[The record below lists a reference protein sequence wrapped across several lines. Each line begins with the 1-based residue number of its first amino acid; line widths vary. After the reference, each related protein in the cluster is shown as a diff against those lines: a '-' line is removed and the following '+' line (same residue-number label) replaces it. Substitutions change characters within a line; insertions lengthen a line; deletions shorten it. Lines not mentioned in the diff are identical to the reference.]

1 MRLIRPLPLALAGLF
16 ALSACATPS
25 QEPPA
30 AEDSADAFAAPPPP
44 PAMDEPGTTEPA
56 TNEDA
61 AMTCD
66 AKAGQWAVGNVAD
79 EALVARVKAD
89 TGSDRVRVIK
99 PGMMV
104 TMDYRED
111 RVNLDVDK
119 DNKVLTV
126 RCG

>member
-1 MRLIRPLPLALAGLF
+1 MRLIRPLSLALAGLF

-44 PAMDEPGTTEPA
+44 PAMDEPGTVPA

-79 EALVARVKAD
+79 EALVAKVKTD
-89 TGSDRVRVIK
+89 TGSERIRVIR

>member
-1 MRLIRPLPLALAGLF
+1 MRLVRPLSLALAGLF

-25 QEPPA
+25 QDPP
-30 AEDSADAFAAPPPP
+30 AEDSADGFAAPPPP
-44 PAMDEPGTTEPA
+44 PAMDEPGTNEPA
-56 TNEDA
+56 TDEDA

>member
-1 MRLIRPLPLALAGLF
+1 MRLIRPLSMALAALF
-16 ALSACATPS
+16 AVSACATPS

-30 AEDSADAFAAPPPP
+30 ADQSEDGFDAPPPP
-44 PAMDEPGTTEPA
+44 PEMQAPEASE
-56 TNEDA
+56 EE

-66 AKAGQWAVGNVAD
+66 VKPGQWAIGKIAD
-79 EALVARVKAD
+79 DALVAKVKAD
-89 TGSDRVRVIK
+89 TGSDRIRVIK

-111 RVNLDVDK
+111 RVNLDVDAE
-119 DNKVLTV
+119 NRVLTV

>member
-1 MRLIRPLPLALAGLF
+1 MRLIRPLSLALAGLF

-25 QEPPA
+25 QDPPP

-61 AMTCD
+61 AMSCD

>member
-1 MRLIRPLPLALAGLF
+1 MRLIRPLSLALAGLF

-25 QEPPA
+25 QDPPPA
-30 AEDSADAFAAPPPP
+30 GDDADGFAAPPPP
-44 PAMDEPGTTEPA
+44 PAMDAGSPNEEPA
-56 TNEDA
+56 
-61 AMTCD
+61 MSCD
-66 AKAGQWAVGNVAD
+66 AKPGQWAVGKVAD
-79 EALVARVKAD
+79 EALVAKVKAD

>member
-1 MRLIRPLPLALAGLF
+1 MRLIRPLSLALASLF

-25 QEPPA
+25 QDPPP
-30 AEDSADAFAAPPPP
+30 AEDSADGFAAPPPP
-44 PAMDEPGTTEPA
+44 PSMDEATPVEEP
-56 TNEDA
+56 

-66 AKAGQWAVGNVAD
+66 AKAGQWAVGKVAD
-79 EALVARVKAD
+79 EALVAKVKAD
-89 TGSDRVRVIK
+89 TGSDRIRVIK

-119 DNKVLTV
+119 DNQVLTV

>member
-1 MRLIRPLPLALAGLF
+1 MRLIRPLSLALAGLF

-25 QEPPA
+25 QDPPA
-30 AEDSADAFAAPPPP
+30 TEDSADGFAAPPPP
-44 PAMDEPGTTEPA
+44 PAMDEPGT
-56 TNEDA
+56 NEDPV
-61 AMTCD
+61 MSCD
-66 AKAGQWAVGNVAD
+66 AKAGQWAVGKVAD
-79 EALVARVKAD
+79 DALVARVKAD

-119 DNKVLTV
+119 ANKVLTV

>member
-1 MRLIRPLPLALAGLF
+1 MRLIRPLSLALAGLF

-25 QEPPA
+25 QDPPPA
-30 AEDSADAFAAPPPP
+30 DESADGFAAAPPP
-44 PAMDEPGTTEPA
+44 PAMDEAG
-56 TNEDA
+56 TNEEA
-61 AMTCD
+61 PMTCD

-111 RVNLDVDK
+111 RVNLDVD
-119 DNKVLTV
+119 DDGKVLTV

>member
-1 MRLIRPLPLALAGLF
+1 MRLIRPLSLALAGLF

-44 PAMDEPGTTEPA
+44 PAMDEPGTVPA

-79 EALVARVKAD
+79 EALVAKVKAD
-89 TGSDRVRVIK
+89 TGSERVRVIK